1 MDCDTLALIVTSV
14 RPLTREDRAEW
25 QPLWEGYLRFYRA
38 EPTVVWSDATFA
50 ALTGGDERVA
60 GLLAVGSAGR
70 VIGLAHVVFHASTW
84 SARDSCYLNDLFV
97 APDARGSGAG
107 AALIDAVYG
116 LAEDRDCEKV
126 YWHTQE
132 FNAPARSLYDTVG
145 TLTSF
150 RVYEHDLPSADQST
164 GPPAT

>member
-1 MDCDTLALIVTSV
+1 MTSI
-14 RPLTREDRAEW
+14 RPLTPQDRAEW
-25 QPLWEGYLRFYRA
+25 EPLWEGYLSFYRA
-38 EPTVVWSDATFA
+38 AATPEWSDTTFA

-70 VIGLAHVVFHASTW
+70 AIGLAHLVFHASTW

-97 APDARGSGAG
+97 ARDQRGSGAG
-107 AALIDAVYG
+107 AELIAAVYA
-116 LAEDRDCEKV
+116 LASERGCHKV

-132 FNAPARSLYDTVG
+132 FNYAARSLYDTVG

-150 RVYEHDLPSADQST
+150 RVYEHELAMSPSLRTSVPTTA
-164 GPPAT
+164 AM